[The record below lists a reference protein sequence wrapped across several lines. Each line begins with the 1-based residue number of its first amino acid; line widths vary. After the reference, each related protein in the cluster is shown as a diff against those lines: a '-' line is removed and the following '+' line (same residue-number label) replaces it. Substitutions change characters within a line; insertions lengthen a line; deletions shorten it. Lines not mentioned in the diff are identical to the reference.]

1 MMNKTAA
8 ELLSPAITNTHD
20 ALHLLSEAAGRTED
34 LNRQQLEYSY
44 AANQSS
50 SSNFTP
56 TSVSP
61 MGQAGT
67 PGKVSRSNS
76 SNHHGGAP
84 VGWYQQGKDSKNMD
98 IVAEVADAVLSP
110 PKPPEDVGYA
120 KARRAWSRLRF
131 IRAGWFSV
139 DEAMAYIT

>member
-34 LNRQQLEYSY
+34 LNRQHLEYSY

-56 TSVSP
+56 TTVSP

-84 VGWYQQGKDSKNMD
+84 VGWYKQGTDSKNMD
-98 IVAEVADAVLSP
+98 MVVEAADAVLSP
-110 PKPPEDVGYA
+110 PKPLEDAGYA